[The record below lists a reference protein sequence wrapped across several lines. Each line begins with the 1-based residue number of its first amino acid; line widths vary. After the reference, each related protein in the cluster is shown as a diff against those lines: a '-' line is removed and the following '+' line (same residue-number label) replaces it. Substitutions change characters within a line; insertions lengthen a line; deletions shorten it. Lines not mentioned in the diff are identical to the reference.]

1 MGIILRKVK
10 ASDKERILEISSRIW
25 GGHDYI
31 PSVFDEWLNDPQ
43 GFFAC
48 VELDGSVA
56 GFGRCLKVNDE
67 YFWLEGLRTDPKLQG
82 HGVGKV
88 LTDCFIEYGAKENA
102 KTLALSTY
110 IDNKASIHIIEK
122 SGFKVVANFVYFETR
137 RRKIIEQKSVKGVEN
152 ININPAMDF
161 IVNSKFIKLSKGYFP
176 YGWKFVNVKYGLK
189 TILNKADFI
198 YGFKKDGKIAGLVCG
213 AEVIKGFGNLS
224 VFFIDGEREAVSKL
238 AKAVFNLKSVY
249 SGIEFMIPT
258 LRGETIE
265 AFEILKKF
273 RIRNY
278 NKFVPDVFVYE
289 KTLR

>member
-25 GGHDYI
+25 EGYDYI
-31 PSVFDEWLNDPQ
+31 PSVFDEWLNDSQ

-48 VELDGSVA
+48 AELDGSVA

-82 HGVGKV
+82 HGVGKA
-88 LTDCFIEYGAKENA
+88 LTDCFIEYGAKENC

-137 RRKIIEQKSVKGVEN
+137 RRKIIERKPVKGVEN
-152 ININPAMDF
+152 ISINSAMDF
-161 IVNSKFIKLSKGYFP
+161 IVNSKFIRLSKGYFP
-176 YGWKFVNVKYGLK
+176 YGWQFVNVKYGLEA
-189 TILNKADFI
+189 ILNKAGFV
-198 YGFKKDGKIAGLVCG
+198 YGIRKDNKITGLVCG
-213 AEVIKGFGNLS
+213 AELIKGFGNLS
-224 VFFIDGEREAVSKL
+224 VFFIDGESEAVSKL
-238 AKAVFNLKSVY
+238 VKAVFYLKSVY

-258 LRGETIE
+258 FQGETIE
-265 AFEILKKF
+265 AFEILKKLG
-273 RIRNY
+273 IRNY
-278 NKFVPDVFVYE
+278 NKFAPDVFAYE